1 MTEPNVVVSVHDR
14 GYKRARELLAPYGQ
28 VHKTDYYNVL
38 AMTVEDPE
46 AFLER
51 LGKLTEVVP
60 EVLDAISRAVPAQTS
75 FVFQSAEEFEA
86 KARETALGWVPELA
100 GKSFHV
106 RFYRRGFKGRLS
118 SHDEE
123 RFLDEALLE
132 ALEAAG
138 TPGHITFE
146 DPDAV
151 IDVETLGNWAGL
163 SLWTRADLAR
173 YPFLKVD

>member
-1 MTEPNVVVSVHDR
+1 MTGHNVVVSVHNR
-14 GYKRARELLAPYGQ
+14 GYKRAREILEPYGRI
-28 VHKTDYYNVL
+28 HETDYYNVL
-38 AMTVEDPE
+38 AMTVEDTG
-46 AFLER
+46 AFLEH
-51 LGKLTEVVP
+51 LGKLIEVVP
-60 EVLDAISRAVPAQTS
+60 EVLEVISRAVPAQTS
-75 FVFQSAEEFEA
+75 FLFQSAEEFEA
-86 KARETALGWVPELA
+86 KAREAALAWTPELA

-106 RFYRRGFKGRLS
+106 RLYRRGFKGRLS

-123 RFLDEALLE
+123 RFLDDALLQ

-138 TPGHITFE
+138 TPGRIAFD

-163 SLWTRADLAR
+163 SLWTRSDLAR

>member
-1 MTEPNVVVSVHDR
+1 MTGQNVVISVHDR
-14 GYKRARELLAPYGQ
+14 GYKRACELLEPYGRI
-28 VHKTDYYNVL
+28 HKTDYYNVL
-38 AMTVEDPE
+38 AMTVEDTG

-60 EVLDAISRAVPAQTS
+60 EVLEVISRAVPAQAS
-75 FVFQSAEEFEA
+75 FLFQSAEEFEA
-86 KARETALGWVPELA
+86 KAREAALPWAPELA

-106 RFYRRGFKGRLS
+106 RLHRRGFKGRLS
-118 SHDEE
+118 SHEEE
-123 RFLDEALLE
+123 RFLDEALLQ

-138 TPGHITFE
+138 TPGRITFD

-151 IDVETLGNWAGL
+151 IDVETLGSWAGL

>member
-1 MTEPNVVVSVHDR
+1 MTGHNVVVSVHDH
-14 GYKRARELLAPYGQ
+14 GYKRAHELLELYGRIQ
-28 VHKTDYYNVL
+28 KTDYYNVF
-38 AMTVEDPE
+38 AMTVEDTG

-60 EVLDAISRAVPAQTS
+60 EVLGVISRVAPAQIS

-86 KARETALGWVPELA
+86 KAREAALARVPELA

-106 RFYRRGFKGRLS
+106 RFHRRGFKGRLS

-123 RFLDEALLE
+123 RFLDEVLLQ
-132 ALEAAG
+132 AVEAAG
-138 TPGHITFE
+138 TPGRIAFD

-163 SLWTRADLAR
+163 SLWTRDDLAR

>member
-1 MTEPNVVVSVHDR
+1 MTGHNVVVSVHDR
-14 GYKRARELLAPYGQ
+14 GYKRARELLEPYGHI
-28 VHKTDYYNVL
+28 HKTDYYNVL
-38 AMTVEDPE
+38 AMTVDDTG

-60 EVLDAISRAVPAQTS
+60 EVLEVISRAVPAQTS
-75 FVFQSAEEFEA
+75 FEFQSAEAFETQ
-86 KARETALGWVPELA
+86 AREAALARAPELA

-106 RFYRRGFKGRLS
+106 RLHRRGFKGRLS

-138 TPGHITFE
+138 TPGHIAFE

-163 SLWTRADLAR
+163 SLWTREDLVR

>member
-1 MTEPNVVVSVHDR
+1 MSGHNVVVSVHDR
-14 GYKRARELLAPYGQ
+14 GYKRARELLEPYGRI
-28 VHKTDYYNVL
+28 HKTDYYNVL
-38 AMTVEDPE
+38 AMTVEDTGT
-46 AFLER
+46 FLDR
-51 LGKLTEVVP
+51 LGKLTDVVP
-60 EVLDAISRAVPAQTS
+60 EVLEVISRAVPAQTS
-75 FVFQSAEEFEA
+75 FAFQSAEEFEA
-86 KARETALGWVPELA
+86 QAREAALAWAPELA

-106 RFYRRGFKGRLS
+106 RLHRRGFKGRLS

-123 RFLDEALLE
+123 RFLDAALLQ

-138 TPGHITFE
+138 TPGRIAFE

-163 SLWTRADLAR
+163 SLWTRAELAR

>member
-1 MTEPNVVVSVHDR
+1 MAVIIKNAKKVYVLVSKACSIKISSVSTTR
-14 GYKRARELLAPYGQ
+14 VWKR
-28 VHKTDYYNVL
+28 
-38 AMTVEDPE
+38 
-46 AFLER
+46 
-51 LGKLTEVVP
+51 
-60 EVLDAISRAVPAQTS
+60 
-75 FVFQSAEEFEA
+75 
-86 KARETALGWVPELA
+86 
-100 GKSFHV
+100 HV
-106 RFYRRGFKGRLS
+106 RLYRRGFKGRLS

-123 RFLDEALLE
+123 RFLDDALLQ

-138 TPGHITFE
+138 TPRRITFD